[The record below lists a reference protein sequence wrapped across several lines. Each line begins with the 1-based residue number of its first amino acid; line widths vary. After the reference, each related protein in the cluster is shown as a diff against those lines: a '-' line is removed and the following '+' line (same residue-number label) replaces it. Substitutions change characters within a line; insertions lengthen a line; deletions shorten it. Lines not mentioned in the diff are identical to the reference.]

1 MSRPIGLVILSMC
14 CMWLCVFVLIS
25 RISNYVPD
33 TEPAPATKNNHNRVV
48 PEHHMIAISD
58 TDLETRMLRSRRTV
72 IIQSKK
78 YFQYLKQ
85 KRMVTSREGRF
96 CYCLLDT
103 NQFFQVQMQSNAIGN
118 IK

>member
-1 MSRPIGLVILSMC
+1 
-14 CMWLCVFVLIS
+14 MWLCVFVLIS

-72 IIQSKK
+72 IIQSKILLVIK
-78 YFQYLKQ
+78 REEDGNKQ
-85 KRMVTSREGRF
+85 RRKI
-96 CYCLLDT
+96 LLL
-103 NQFFQVQMQSNAIGN
+103 FVRY
-118 IK
+118 